1 MHVIFSSQYLT
12 ISDDVWQP
20 RGVSKGFWFSAQRQN
35 SKALSVLLPD
45 FWKLCFQK
53 LLYYQCEDL
62 NGISLKD
69 FSLLSVSCFAV
80 LFHKPLATQ
89 SAVLAAQILVLA
101 SHCTC
106 VLLFL
111 HPVINVLG
119 LYGIPSIQISH
130 FLSVSVPFLCLCVV
144 VGMLSN
150 KVCLHLISTLTN

>member
-1 MHVIFSSQYLT
+1 MTCGSQEGYPRDSDFQREGKIRKPWQSSCQIFESSGG
-12 ISDDVWQP
+12 S
-20 RGVSKGFWFSAQRQN
+20 RF
-35 SKALSVLLPD
+35 
-45 FWKLCFQK
+45 
-53 LLYYQCEDL
+53 LYYRCEDL
-62 NGISLKD
+62 NGIFLKD
-69 FSLLSVSCFAV
+69 FSSLSVSCFAV

-89 SAVLAAQILVLA
+89 SAVLAAQILALA

-130 FLSVSVPFLCLCVV
+130 FLSVSVPFLCMCVV